1 MVRLNMMQTLAP
13 RLQTAR
19 VSATPAIAREA
30 RPFANL
36 RPADLL
42 LPMGVAFLLQMLI
55 LVWRPSLDGHEVL
68 VAQTAREM
76 VRNGDFLHPTFAGQP
91 RWQKPPLGYWQVVG
105 ISWVV
110 GEISPFVARLPSM
123 IATIIMT
130 TLVVLLTSRFASPS
144 TARAA
149 GMAHAILPWTLAFGT
164 SAIVDMTLSLLVA
177 LCIVVA
183 TSQTI
188 PTRDRIIVAW
198 SLVGVCILAKGP
210 IGPAVILGALITH
223 WSTAARFPFERRSVH
238 WHVVGLFFALV
249 IAGAWPTL
257 VLMESPA
264 IARVWWEQSIGR
276 FAEHWGEQTR
286 PWYYYLY
293 QVPALVGPAFILTI
307 VGIFQLPNRLLLGWF
322 GFTLLLLSL
331 SEGKRDH
338 YILPALLPCSVWA
351 GLGWEYLTQR
361 LRNRSQIGWIIMATA
376 LASLLATA
384 VSLKILPRPSD
395 PMSPLQSIVKRQ
407 QETLR
412 QARRI
417 AQVGSNNHATA
428 FILDRPMR
436 WYPNIERWREDG
448 SLSDLVLMV
457 SRDPLDVPA
466 TWRLIDQ
473 QVALNGKETFRLFVP
488 IPRRPQETP

>member
-1 MVRLNMMQTLAP
+1 
-13 RLQTAR
+13 
-19 VSATPAIAREA
+19 
-30 RPFANL
+30 
-36 RPADLL
+36 
-42 LPMGVAFLLQMLI
+42 MLI

-76 VRNGDFLHPTFAGQP
+76 VQNGDFLHPTFAGQP

-110 GEISPFVARLPSM
+110 GEISPFVARVPSM
-123 IATIIMT
+123 IATVIMT
-130 TLVVLLTSRFASPS
+130 TLVVLLTCRFASPS

-177 LCIVVA
+177 LCIAVA
-183 TSQTI
+183 TSETI

-223 WSTAARFPFERRSVH
+223 WSTTARFHFERRSVH
-238 WHVVGLFFALV
+238 WHVVGLLFALV

-257 VLMESPA
+257 VLTESPA

-293 QVPALVGPAFILTI
+293 QVPALVGPVFILTI
-307 VGIFQLPNRLLLGWF
+307 VGIFRLPNRLLLGWF
-322 GFTLLLLSL
+322 GFTFLLLSL

-417 AQVGSNNHATA
+417 AQIGSNNHATA

-448 SLSDLVLMV
+448 SLGDLVLMV

-473 QVALNGKETFRLFVP
+473 QVAVNGKETFRLFAP